1 LVQPKKQ
8 YGSVTRVGD
17 RRVCIGSNEDL
28 HKAVQ
33 ASGVTGS
40 GLAIE
45 ISDGAQWDVAG
56 VAWGGY
62 G

>member
-1 LVQPKKQ
+1 MF
-8 YGSVTRVGD
+8 RVWD

-33 ASGVTGS
+33 ASRVTGS
-40 GLAIE
+40 GLAIA

-56 VAWGGY
+56 VA
-62 G
+62 